1 MRALRIFDMTAEAQV
16 GSARRVEREEPVAPG
31 CPVHVDAD
39 GVWHVQSFAAAR
51 ALLRSTE
58 TRQGGFGVDEARRLV
73 AKIRPPVL
81 WRDGPEHREHRR
93 QTARF
98 FTPRR
103 VDEKY
108 RELMHGYAE
117 EQCERLRQAG
127 RADLSRLSFALAV
140 AVAGEVVGLT
150 PGRPGM
156 DRRLD
161 RFFTPQPP
169 APKFLSRAGIRRFL
183 HSNFAIGAF
192 YLRDV
197 RPAIR
202 ARRRERRDDLIS
214 HLLDEGCRN
223 VEVLGECMTFAAAGM
238 ITTRE
243 FITVAAWHLFT
254 DEALRTA
261 YVTGDEEARFGVLHE
276 ILRLEPV
283 VANLARWT
291 TGDVEVPGEDGPVA
305 IPPGARVD
313 IGLATANVDPVVV
326 GGQPSRLCPGRALP
340 DNVAGSV
347 LSFGDGPH
355 RCPGAHVA
363 IQETDIFLAKL
374 FAMPGLRMA
383 QPPTVSIRPEI
394 ASYELV
400 GLILEVD

>member
-1 MRALRIFDMTAEAQV
+1 MTAEAQV

-103 VDEKY
+103 VDE
-108 RELMHGYAE
+108 
-117 EQCERLRQAG
+117 
-127 RADLSRLSFALAV
+127 
-140 AVAGEVVGLT
+140 
-150 PGRPGM
+150 
-156 DRRLD
+156 
-161 RFFTPQPP
+161 
-169 APKFLSRAGIRRFL
+169 
-183 HSNFAIGAF
+183 
-192 YLRDV
+192 
-197 RPAIR
+197 
-202 ARRRERRDDLIS
+202 
-214 HLLDEGCRN
+214 GCRN

-291 TGDVEVPGEDGPVA
+291 TGEVAVPG
-305 IPPGARVD
+305 
-313 IGLATANVDPVVV
+313 
-326 GGQPSRLCPGRALP
+326 
-340 DNVAGSV
+340 
-347 LSFGDGPH
+347 GDG
-355 RCPGAHVA
+355 
-363 IQETDIFLAKL
+363 
-374 FAMPGLRMA
+374 
-383 QPPTVSIRPEI
+383 
-394 ASYELV
+394 
-400 GLILEVD
+400 